1 MKNTNNI
8 DKLYREKLQN
18 FEKNPPSYLLENILA
33 ATVVNKKSRKV
44 VFWRIAGVAAALLL
58 AFVAGWQI
66 NSRDQV
72 ELEQAIVMSKN
83 QATDAETEKGI
94 PSEQKLD
101 SKQVES
107 SNILV
112 AMLDH
117 SEQVKSSKSINPI
130 SVSETEPSPSINETS
145 LLKPLDSRFIKI
157 SDETASIK
165 RLQERKTK
173 EVTKDLAEK
182 SIDQQIME
190 QNQQLAMA
198 QNPDRRKGRWLVGAQ
213 VSPAYNVS
221 NSSHS
226 AQYASNMLAAESTH
240 SVDLG
245 AGLTIEYKPGKRWSV
260 QSGVYYS
267 GMAQSSGISGSQNSK
282 NSFAPGLAADYVN
295 TSVNVDASSNKLSMN
310 STAGV
315 IELKGVPSQ
324 LVLGS
329 KLESNSVTPAVFAS
343 DVQFTQNFEYIEIPL
358 CLRYTLIDSRIGV
371 EMMGGFSSNLLVG
384 NETYMQGTT
393 GKSLVGSTKDM
404 EPINYSGTM
413 GVGLKYSLSKRL
425 FLNVEPRVKYYLNSL
440 NSNSSVSYKPYTI
453 GVFTGLSYQF

>member
-1 MKNTNNI
+1 M
-8 DKLYREKLQN
+8 
-18 FEKNPPSYLLENILA
+18 F
-33 ATVVNKKSRKV
+33 
-44 VFWRIAGVAAALLL
+44 FWRITGVAAALLL

-66 NSRDQV
+66 NSRNEV
-72 ELEQAIVMSKN
+72 ELKQTVVMSKN
-83 QATDAETEKGI
+83 QVPEAETEKI
-94 PSEQKLD
+94 IQSEQKLVINKAEP
-101 SKQVES
+101 SSIVVATLNHSEQVES
-107 SNILV
+107 S
-112 AMLDH
+112 
-117 SEQVKSSKSINPI
+117 KSTEPV
-130 SVSETEPSPSINETS
+130 SVSEITSDLSTNES
-145 LLKPLDSRFIKI
+145 FLLKPLNSRYSKI
-157 SDETASIK
+157 PNETASIR

-173 EVTKDLAEK
+173 EVSKDLAEK

-190 QNQQLAMA
+190 QNQQLAMVKNA
-198 QNPDRRKGRWLVGAQ
+198 DKGKGRWMVGAQ

-245 AGLTIEYKPGKRWSV
+245 AGLTVEYKPGKRWSV

-282 NSFAPGLAADYVN
+282 TSFAPGLAADYVN
-295 TSVNVDASSNKLSMN
+295 TSVNVDAISNKLSMN

-324 LVLGS
+324 IILGS
-329 KLESNSVTPAVFAS
+329 KLESNSITPAVFAS

-358 CLRYTLIDSRIGV
+358 CLRYTLIDSRFGV
-371 EMMGGFSSNLLVG
+371 DMVGGFSSNVLVG
-384 NETYMQGTT
+384 NETYMQAAS

-440 NSNSSVSYKPYTI
+440 NSNSAVDYKPYTI
-453 GVFTGLSYQF
+453 GVYTGLSYQF

>member
-8 DKLYREKLQN
+8 DELYREKLQN
-18 FEKNPPSYLLENILA
+18 FEKDPPAYLLENILA
-33 ATVVNKKSRKV
+33 AAGVQNRTRKLL
-44 VFWRIAGVAAALLL
+44 FWRIAGVAAALLL
-58 AFVAGWQI
+58 AFVAGWQF
-66 NSRDQV
+66 NSRDRVDLKPQTV
-72 ELEQAIVMSKN
+72 MTKNPALKPETQAIIQSETKIVSN
-83 QATDAETEKGI
+83 PAE
-94 PSEQKLD
+94 PSY
-101 SKQVES
+101 S
-107 SNILV
+107 LV
-112 AMLDH
+112 ATLPH
-117 SEQVKSSKSINPI
+117 VNQVKSSKSIKSV
-130 SVSETEPSPSINETS
+130 SVSEITPGSSMDESL
-145 LLKPLDSRFIKI
+145 LLKPLNSRFSKI
-157 SDETASIK
+157 PCETASVK
-165 RLQERKTK
+165 QLQERKTN
-173 EVTKDLAEK
+173 EASSEWTEK

-190 QNQQLAMA
+190 QNQKLAVV
-198 QNPDRRKGRWLVGAQ
+198 QNADKGKGRWMVGAQ
-213 VSPAYNVS
+213 VSPAYNIS

-245 AGLTIEYKPGKRWSV
+245 AGLTVAYKPGKRWSV

-267 GMAQSSGISGSQNSK
+267 GMAQNSGVSGSQNSK

-315 IELKGVPSQ
+315 IELKGIPAQ
-324 LVLGS
+324 IILGS

-358 CLRYTLIDSRIGV
+358 CLRYTLIDSRFGV

-384 NETYMQGTT
+384 NETYMQGTS

-413 GVGLKYSLSKRL
+413 GVGLKYSLSKRI

>member
-8 DKLYREKLQN
+8 DELYREKLQN
-18 FEKNPPSYLLENILA
+18 FEKDPPSYLLENILA
-33 ATVVNKKSRKV
+33 STAVNKKSRKMV
-44 VFWRIAGVAAALLL
+44 SWRIAGVAAALLL
-58 AFVAGWQI
+58 AFVAGWQF
-66 NSRDQV
+66 NSREQL
-72 ELEQAIVMSKN
+72 ELKPQTVMTQNPAPK
-83 QATDAETEKGI
+83 TETETLIQAEAKI
-94 PSEQKLD
+94 ARNPS
-101 SKQVES
+101 ES
-107 SNILV
+107 SNAMV
-112 AMLDH
+112 ASLPEMD
-117 SEQVKSSKSINPI
+117 QAKSSKSIKINSI
-130 SVSETEPSPSINETS
+130 SETEPSPPINETS
-145 LLKPLDSRFIKI
+145 LLKPLDSRFSKI
-157 SDETASIK
+157 PNETASIK
-165 RLQERKTK
+165 KLHERKTK
-173 EVTKDLAEK
+173 EVTNDLAER

-190 QNQQLAMA
+190 QNKQLTVA
-198 QNPDRRKGRWLVGAQ
+198 QNADKQKAHWLVGAQ
-213 VSPAYNVS
+213 VSPGYNIS

-245 AGLTIEYKPGKRWSV
+245 AGLTVEYKPGKRWSV

-267 GMAQSSGISGSQNSK
+267 GMAQNSGVSGSQNSK
-282 NSFAPGLAADYVN
+282 NSFAPGLAADFMN
-295 TSVNVDASSNKLSMN
+295 TSVNVDASTNKLSMN

-315 IELKGVPSQ
+315 IELKGIPSQ
-324 LVLGS
+324 IILGS
-329 KLESNSVTPAVFAS
+329 KLESNSVTPAVFTS

-384 NETYMQGTT
+384 NETYLQGAS

-440 NSNSSVSYKPYTI
+440 NSNSSVSYKPYSI

>member
-8 DKLYREKLQN
+8 DELYREKLQN
-18 FEKNPPSYLLENILA
+18 FEKDPPSYLLENILA
-33 ATVVNKKSRKV
+33 ATVVNKKSRKM

-58 AFVAGWQI
+58 AFVAGWQF

-72 ELEQAIVMSKN
+72 ELKPQTVMTLSPAPK
-83 QATDAETEKGI
+83 TETETLIQAEAKI
-94 PSEQKLD
+94 ARNPSEY
-101 SKQVES
+101 
-107 SNILV
+107 SNTLV
-112 AMLDH
+112 ASLPQID
-117 SEQVKSSKSINPI
+117 QAKSSKSIKINSI
-130 SVSETEPSPSINETS
+130 SETEPSPPINETS
-145 LLKPLDSRFIKI
+145 LLKPLNSRFSKI
-157 SDETASIK
+157 PNETASIK
-165 RLQERKTK
+165 LLQERKTK

-190 QNQQLAMA
+190 QNQQLALA
-198 QNPDRRKGRWLVGAQ
+198 QNPDKQKGRWLVGAQ

-226 AQYASNMLAAESTH
+226 AQYASNMLTAESTH
-240 SVDLG
+240 KVDLG
-245 AGLTIEYKPGKRWSV
+245 AGLTVEYKPGKRWSV

-267 GMAQSSGISGSQNSK
+267 GMAQNSGISGSQNSK

-315 IELKGVPSQ
+315 IELKGIPSQ
-324 LVLGS
+324 IILGS

-384 NETYMQGTT
+384 NETYMQAAS

-440 NSNSSVSYKPYTI
+440 NSNSAVSYKPYTI